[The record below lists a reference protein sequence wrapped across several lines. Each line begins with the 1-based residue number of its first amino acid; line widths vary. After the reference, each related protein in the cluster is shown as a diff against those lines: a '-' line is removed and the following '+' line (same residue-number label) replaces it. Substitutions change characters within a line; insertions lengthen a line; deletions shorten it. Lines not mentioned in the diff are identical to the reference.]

1 MMEKRAPSPIFME
14 TTSLHKHSSSFD
26 KMANHIKE
34 LHSGDVSKNKKQENP
49 LPKMEMPQSYKMHTF
64 KK

>member
-14 TTSLHKHSSSFD
+14 KMSLQDHVPTFD
-26 KMANHIKE
+26 KMAKHVKE
-34 LHSGDVSKNKKQENP
+34 LHSGDVSKNKKQEDP

-64 KK
+64 NK